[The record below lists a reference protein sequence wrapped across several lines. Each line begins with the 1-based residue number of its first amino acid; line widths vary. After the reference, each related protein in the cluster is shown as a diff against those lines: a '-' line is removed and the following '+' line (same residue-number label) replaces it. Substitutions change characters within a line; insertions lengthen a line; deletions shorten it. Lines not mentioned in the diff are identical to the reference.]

1 MKNKIKY
8 SIIFI
13 VTFIIFTLLNINSV
27 DAASASISGNQTVAP
42 GTKVT
47 ITASVNAGAWDLTL
61 SGGGKSQ
68 RLFGNTTSIGN
79 ASDSKSI
86 TFVANQTTKVTLTGT
101 IKDFN
106 ASDEST
112 PETVSKSITVTV
124 NQSASSTSSTANNA
138 NTTNAKTNTNQ
149 ETQKKSNN
157 ANLSNLGIRPNDF
170 SGFKAGT
177 TTYNVTVPKNVEEVE
192 VYAKAQDSKAKV
204 AGTGKKKLQEGKNTT
219 SVTVTAEDGTKK
231 TYTINITRSAT
242 EENNQDEETDDP
254 EADDNNETDVVA
266 GKGLSELKIGN
277 LELSPTFRTDI
288 YEYTAKYIGEDTKLE
303 VSTIT
308 TEDDYTIEVT
318 GNEDLKEGENII
330 TILVSDAEGNNVAT
344 YQVTVN
350 KSLAQETLLE
360 NQDENGMKILGIV
373 VGVVIV
379 LIIIF
384 LIVRHRRNKKWEEE
398 YSTPF
403 STLNDNDDNIY
414 KNQLEDFDENM
425 KPTKRKENRDSHQDK
440 KAAKEEYLNN
450 FNSNNDEYP
459 EWQEEKVRKRRT
471 KGKRFK

>member
-1 MKNKIKY
+1 MSKKIKIMITY
-8 SIIFI
+8 FLILVAMIIFG
-13 VTFIIFTLLNINSV
+13 SKAQ
-27 DAASASISGNQTVAP
+27 AASASISASTTSAKVGENIKITVSINGASWNLNLSGAVSNSYADVTDDAENTNKTYTTSFTP
-42 GTKVT
+42 SSAGKYTVNLKGKVNDSNFSASTIDTAVT
-47 ITASVNAGAWDLTL
+47 INVS
-61 SGGGKSQ
+61 
-68 RLFGNTTSIGN
+68 NTTTG
-79 ASDSKSI
+79 
-86 TFVANQTTKVTLTGT
+86 TTTKNET
-101 IKDFN
+101 
-106 ASDEST
+106 T
-112 PETVSKSITVTV
+112 PS
-124 NQSASSTSSTANNA
+124 
-138 NTTNAKTNTNQ
+138 TNQ
-149 ETQKKSNN
+149 KAETQKKSSN

-177 TTYNVTVPKNVEEVE
+177 TTYNVTVPKNIEEVE

-204 AGTGKKKLQEGKNTT
+204 AGTGKKKLQEGKNTAT
-219 SVTVTAEDGTKK
+219 VTVTAEDGTKK
-231 TYTINITRSAT
+231 TYTINITRSST
-242 EENNQDEETDDP
+242 EEDNEDEETDDP
-254 EADDNNETDVVA
+254 EADDNNETDTTEA
-266 GKGLSELKIGN
+266 KGLSELKIGN

-350 KSLAQETLLE
+350 KSLAQETLPE
-360 NQDENGMKILGIV
+360 NQDENGMKILGII
-373 VGVVIV
+373 VGIVIV
-379 LIIIF
+379 VIIIF
-384 LIVRHRRNKKWEEE
+384 LIIKHRRNKKWEEE

-425 KPTKRKENRDSHQDK
+425 KPTKRKEIRDSHQDK

-459 EWQEEKVRKRRT
+459 EWQEETVKKRRT

>member
-1 MKNKIKY
+1 MNTKKLKKFFMIILFGLSIWVFSNSSQAAYVSVKPSTTSASPGQTVTLTVSSDCVGRVNLSVSNGSLSANKVWVEGGSATA
-8 SIIFI
+8 SITIGNSGTAT
-13 VTFIIFTLLNINSV
+13 VTATPENGAMSNGGV
-27 DAASASISGNQTVAP
+27 DVPVSATSASISI
-42 GTKVT
+42 K
-47 ITASVNAGAWDLTL
+47 TASN
-61 SGGGKSQ
+61 
-68 RLFGNTTSIGN
+68 NTNNTSN
-79 ASDSKSI
+79 PK
-86 TFVANQTTKVTLTGT
+86 T
-101 IKDFN
+101 
-106 ASDEST
+106 
-112 PETVSKSITVTV
+112 
-124 NQSASSTSSTANNA
+124 
-138 NTTNAKTNTNQ
+138 TTNP
-149 ETQKKSNN
+149 EPQKKSSN

-204 AGTGKKKLQEGKNTT
+204 AGTGKKKLQEGKNTA

-242 EENNQDEETDDP
+242 EENDEDEETDDP
-254 EADDNNETDVVA
+254 EADDNNETDTTEA
-266 GKGLSELKIGN
+266 KGLSELKIGN

-350 KSLAQETLLE
+350 KSLAQETLPE

-403 STLNDNDDNIY
+403 STLNDDDNIY

-425 KPTKRKENRDSHQDK
+425 KPTKRKENRDSRQDK

>member
-1 MKNKIKY
+1 MSKKIKIMITY
-8 SIIFI
+8 FLILVAMIIFG
-13 VTFIIFTLLNINSV
+13 SKAQ
-27 DAASASISGNQTVAP
+27 AASASISASTTSAKVGENIKITVSINGASWNLNLSGAVSNSYADVTDDAENTNKTYTTSFTP
-42 GTKVT
+42 SSAGKYTVNLKGKVNDSNFSASNIDTAVT
-47 ITASVNAGAWDLTL
+47 INVS
-61 SGGGKSQ
+61 
-68 RLFGNTTSIGN
+68 NTTTG
-79 ASDSKSI
+79 
-86 TFVANQTTKVTLTGT
+86 TTTKNET
-101 IKDFN
+101 
-106 ASDEST
+106 T
-112 PETVSKSITVTV
+112 PS
-124 NQSASSTSSTANNA
+124 
-138 NTTNAKTNTNQ
+138 TNQ
-149 ETQKKSNN
+149 KAETQKKSSN

-192 VYAKAQDSKAKV
+192 VYGKAQDSKAKV
-204 AGTGKKKLQEGKNTT
+204 AGTGKKKLQEGKNTAT
-219 SVTVTAEDGTKK
+219 VTVTAEDGTKK

-242 EENNQDEETDDP
+242 EEENNEEDVDDP
-254 EADDNNETDVVA
+254 EADDNNETDTTEA
-266 GKGLSELKIGN
+266 KGLSELKIGN

-350 KSLAQETLLE
+350 KSLAQETLPE

-373 VGVVIV
+373 VGAVIV

-403 STLNDNDDNIY
+403 STLNDDDNIY

-425 KPTKRKENRDSHQDK
+425 KPTKRKEIRDSHQDK

-450 FNSNNDEYP
+450 FNSNNDEYS
-459 EWQEEKVRKRRT
+459 EWQEETVKKRRT

>member
-1 MKNKIKY
+1 MKRKL
-8 SIIFI
+8 SLII
-13 VTFIIFTLLNINSV
+13 VSLFIIVSVVALNTMSY
-27 DAASASISGNQTVAP
+27 AAISI
-42 GTKVT
+42 
-47 ITASVNAGAWDLTL
+47 
-61 SGGGKSQ
+61 
-68 RLFGNTTSIGN
+68 
-79 ASDSKSI
+79 
-86 TFVANQTTKVTLTGT
+86 
-101 IKDFN
+101 
-106 ASDEST
+106 
-112 PETVSKSITVTV
+112 
-124 NQSASSTSSTANNA
+124 SSTAVSVKKGESKSVTLNGSGVTGTVSITSSNSNVATASGGNWIENNSVNISITGKSA
-138 NTTNAKTNTNQ
+138 GTATITVSGKVADSNTGNETTYSKQVSVTVTEATTGSNGTTTKNETTPSTNQ
-149 ETQKKSNN
+149 KAETQKKSNN

-192 VYAKAQDSKAKV
+192 VYAKAQDSKSKV
-204 AGTGKKKLQEGKNTT
+204 AGTGKKKLQEGKNTA

-242 EENNQDEETDDP
+242 EEENNEEDVDDP
-254 EADDNNETDVVA
+254 EADDNNETDTTEA
-266 GKGLSELKIGN
+266 KGLSELKIGN

-308 TEDDYTIEVT
+308 TEDDYTIEIT
-318 GNEDLKEGENII
+318 GNDDLKEGENII

-350 KSLAQETLLE
+350 KSLAQETLPE
-360 NQDENGMKILGIV
+360 NQDENGMKILGIIVGIIIV
-373 VGVVIV
+373 V
-379 LIIIF
+379 IIIF
-384 LIVRHRRNKKWEEE
+384 LIIRHRRNKKWEEE
-398 YSTPF
+398 YSTSF
-403 STLNDNDDNIY
+403 SRLGDDDEEDNVY

-425 KPTKRKENRDSHQDK
+425 KPTKRKEIRDSHQDK

-459 EWQEEKVRKRRT
+459 EWQEEAVKKRRT

>member
-1 MKNKIKY
+1 MSKKIKIMITY
-8 SIIFI
+8 FLILVAMIIFG
-13 VTFIIFTLLNINSV
+13 SKAQ
-27 DAASASISGNQTVAP
+27 AASASISASTTSAKVGENIKITVSINGASWNLNLSGAVSNSYADVTDDAENTNKTYTTSFTP
-42 GTKVT
+42 SSAGKYTVNLKGKVNDSNFSASNIDTAVT
-47 ITASVNAGAWDLTL
+47 INVS
-61 SGGGKSQ
+61 
-68 RLFGNTTSIGN
+68 NTTTG
-79 ASDSKSI
+79 
-86 TFVANQTTKVTLTGT
+86 TTTKNET
-101 IKDFN
+101 
-106 ASDEST
+106 T
-112 PETVSKSITVTV
+112 PS
-124 NQSASSTSSTANNA
+124 
-138 NTTNAKTNTNQ
+138 TNQ
-149 ETQKKSNN
+149 KAETQKKSSN

-192 VYAKAQDSKAKV
+192 VYGKAQDSKSKV
-204 AGTGKKKLQEGKNTT
+204 AGTGKKKLQEGKNTAT
-219 SVTVTAEDGTKK
+219 VTVTAEDGTKK

-242 EENNQDEETDDP
+242 EEENNEEDVDDP
-254 EADDNNETDVVA
+254 EADDNNETDTTEA
-266 GKGLSELKIGN
+266 KGLSELKIGN

-350 KSLAQETLLE
+350 KSLAQETLPE

-373 VGVVIV
+373 VGAVIV

-403 STLNDNDDNIY
+403 STLNDDDNIY

-425 KPTKRKENRDSHQDK
+425 KPTKRKEIRDSHQDK

-450 FNSNNDEYP
+450 FNSNNDEYS
-459 EWQEEKVRKRRT
+459 EWQEETVKKRRT